1 MTFHN
6 DFYNFLIRNSANKV
20 CSILL
25 QSQDLPKNT
34 FLNLIDY
41 IKPETNSIVSFTPI
55 DKLKKAKKS
64 VYIDPFDFRR
74 VRSKVGRLVS
84 KILSE
89 EGYQVYSVSNSD
101 VEDFTNRYKSFF
113 EREETKFIVVS
124 GEDIRKYY
132 DEENYYSSAFGR
144 CGTLWNSCMRYYE
157 RLKYLDLYVC
167 NNIKMLV
174 LVNGD
179 DKVRGRALLWDNV
192 IDETSSTIKF
202 MDRIY
207 YTDDYIVN
215 SFKKWA
221 SDNGYYHKM
230 EQSSRSERY
239 VISPSGEARSVEWLV
254 KLGQSSFE
262 YYPYLDTFKFFN
274 CSTGILRNHENCGY
288 DYCLVQANG
297 SLVPEEVEAAEEE
310 IIDEV

>member
-144 CGTLWNSCMRYYE
+144 DRKSTRLNSSH
-157 RLKYLDLYVC
+157 
-167 NNIKMLV
+167 I
-174 LVNGD
+174 
-179 DKVRGRALLWDNV
+179 
-192 IDETSSTIKF
+192 T
-202 MDRIY
+202 
-207 YTDDYIVN
+207 N
-215 SFKKWA
+215 S
-221 SDNGYYHKM
+221 
-230 EQSSRSERY
+230 
-239 VISPSGEARSVEWLV
+239 
-254 KLGQSSFE
+254 
-262 YYPYLDTFKFFN
+262 
-274 CSTGILRNHENCGY
+274 
-288 DYCLVQANG
+288 
-297 SLVPEEVEAAEEE
+297 
-310 IIDEV
+310 